1 MRNSMRIIRKLPP
14 SNEPTRAA
22 YKKPV
27 IGEGKYIKV
36 LPSVYKPKPAPIP
49 KPRTNPAKKAKE
61 KKEKK
66 PAERQPKCWTE
77 EKNQK
82 LIELYTSGMKINDI
96 AREMGISRG
105 AVVGAVTR
113 LANKGRLESRRSLVI
128 WTDEDLSR
136 MKELRDSG
144 KTFGEIADAM
154 GRTQKAVTEQY
165 RRVYGKDY

>member
-1 MRNSMRIIRKLPP
+1 MKNSIRVIRKLPDAP
-14 SNEPTRAA
+14 APTKAA

-49 KPRTNPAKKAKE
+49 KPRPNPAKKVKE

-66 PAERQPKCWTE
+66 PAERQPKYWTE
-77 EKNQK
+77 EKNQR
-82 LIELYTSGMKINDI
+82 LIELYSSGMKINDI
-96 AREMGISRG
+96 AGEMGISRG

-128 WTDEDLSR
+128 WTDEDLIR

-165 RRVYGKDY
+165 RRFYGKGY

>member
-1 MRNSMRIIRKLPP
+1 MKIIRKLPET
-14 SNEPTRAA
+14 NEPTRAA

-49 KPRTNPAKKAKE
+49 KPRPTPAKKVKE

-66 PAERQPKCWTE
+66 PAERQPKYWTE
-77 EKNQK
+77 EKNQR
-82 LIELYTSGMKINDI
+82 LIELYSSGMKINDI
-96 AREMGISRG
+96 AGEMGISRG

-113 LANKGRLESRRSLVI
+113 LANKGKLEGRRSLII
-128 WTDEDLSR
+128 WTDEDLIR

-165 RRVYGKDY
+165 RRFYGKGY

>member
-14 SNEPTRAA
+14 ANEPTRAA

-49 KPRTNPAKKAKE
+49 KPRPNPAKKVKE

-66 PAERQPKCWTE
+66 PAERQPKYWTE
-77 EKNQK
+77 EKNQR
-82 LIELYTSGMKINDI
+82 LIELYSSGMKINDI
-96 AREMGISRG
+96 AGEMGISRG
-105 AVVGAVTR
+105 SVVGAVTR
-113 LANKGRLESRRSLVI
+113 LANKGKLEGRRSLII
-128 WTDEDLSR
+128 WTDEDLIR

-165 RRVYGKDY
+165 RRFYGKGY